1 MSKPNFEIRLDAEQS
16 SAARALRQLVKR
28 TIEGIFELGE
38 AENGLDADGRPHA
51 DGYVER
57 AVTRALEP
65 MIQRV
70 LLDVLGVDNRWSRV
84 EIRGDSALGTAVK
97 RRAETHAEKLVGEFI
112 ETKGWPKLSASD
124 TKALA
129 QSAKDAMREE
139 LHKRIVTLAT
149 ERAAQI
155 PNETLLPLVD
165 QVLFDKYPVLK
176 ALEAMNRLGA
186 EDSSK
191 DSEPR

>member
-1 MSKPNFEIRLDAEQS
+1 MSKPDFQIHLDTEQS

-28 TIEGIFELGE
+28 TVEGIFELGE
-38 AENGLDADGRPHA
+38 AEDGLDADGKPHA
-51 DGYVER
+51 DGYVEQ

-70 LLDVLGVDNRWSRV
+70 LLDMLGVDNRWSRV
-84 EIRGDSALGTAVK
+84 EIKDDGALGKAVK
-97 RRAETHAEKLVGEFI
+97 RRAETHAEKIFDEFI

-139 LHKRIVTLAT
+139 LHRRIVTLAT

-155 PNETLLPLVD
+155 PNETLLPLID

-186 EDSSK
+186 EDSS
-191 DSEPR
+191 EPR